1 MSFLNIFYI
10 ILITI
15 FLFNNASANTGNITI
30 QHFYKSKQI
39 LREIHKE
46 NSVTLYCQCKYD
58 NNKPIWESC
67 GFAPKNNKKRASRIE
82 WEHVLPASYFG
93 TKFDSWN
100 LGHPSCTSKKGKKY
114 KGRKCTEKI
123 NIKFRK
129 MQADL
134 YNLQP
139 VIGEV
144 NLLRS
149 NYQIAI
155 INGENRDFGECDI
168 EIKNNKVEPNEKI
181 RGDIARTYMYME
193 LNYPKYIKFNN
204 KLKTLIIK
212 WDKKDPIDN
221 WECKRAKKIQTI
233 QGNPNSIILK
243 RCNNKYYE

>member
-10 ILITI
+10 MIITI
-15 FLFNNASANTGNITI
+15 FLFNNVSANTGNITI
-30 QHFYKSKQI
+30 QYFYKSKQI

-46 NSVTLYCQCKYD
+46 NPITLYCQCKYD
-58 NNKPIWESC
+58 KKKPIWESC
-67 GFAPKNNKKRASRIE
+67 GFIPKKNKKRASRIE

-93 TKFDSWN
+93 IKFDTWN
-100 LGHPSCTSKKGKKY
+100 IGHPSCTSKKGKNY
-114 KGRKCTEKI
+114 KGRKCTEKVH
-123 NIKFRK
+123 IKFRK

-155 INGENRDFGECDI
+155 INGENREFGECDI

-181 RGDIARTYMYME
+181 RGNIARTYMYME

-212 WDKKDPIDN
+212 WDKEDPIDN
-221 WECKRAKKIQTI
+221 WECKRAKKIQAI
-233 QGNPNSIILK
+233 QGNPNSVILK
-243 RCNNKYYE
+243 RCNN